1 MVLLTLRYIN
11 LVSKNRLWSKFK
23 ITLSSLQPSSY
34 GYGIR
39 DEGRSETNSRAE
51 LRPEWSEFMHER
63 VDLEPDKA
71 DFGPNFIHYSTI
83 T

>member
-1 MVLLTLRYIN
+1 MVLLTLRYII
-11 LVSKNRLWSKFK
+11 LVSKNLLWSKFK
-23 ITLSSLQPSSY
+23 ITLSSLQPRS
-34 GYGIR
+34 YGIR
-39 DEGRSETNSRAE
+39 DEGRFETNSRAE

-71 DFGPNFIHYSTI
+71 DFGPNFILYSTK